1 MRERSWYTR
10 RKRWETGR
18 HKVCRFWSLV
28 PEVIK
33 SESAPFLFCCLL
45 LRANKFSILLKV
57 VQFDLLLI
65 TKISNAEKEKV
76 IVAWINHCGQ
86 TLSQRWEWAGSCKVY
101 RKEVENAIGDDVKKA
116 WWKIRIYVASVE
128 ISFTKYSSSEQDL
141 WNQMALDLNIS
152 FVTHKQCPGVDT
164 QGLWASD
171 NCWKIYMRLNILN
184 TTVNGIVIEMIEKIA
199 AVVSHAHDYRKII
212 L

>member
-1 MRERSWYTR
+1 MFPGTEAENMQSELLKSQFQSCRGGQWEKEADIHGGKDERQGDTKFAGS
-10 RKRWETGR
+10 G
-18 HKVCRFWSLV
+18 LV

-45 LRANKFSILLKV
+45 LRANKFSVLLKV

-86 TLSQRWEWAGSCKVY
+86 TLSQRWEWAGSCKVI
-101 RKEVENAIGDDVKKA
+101 RKEVENTVGDDVKKA
-116 WWKIRIYVASVE
+116 WWKIRIHVASAE

-141 WNQMALDLNIS
+141 WTQMALDLNIS
-152 FVTHKQCPGVDT
+152 FVAHKQCPGVDT
-164 QGLWASD
+164 QGLGASD
-171 NCWKIYMRLNILN
+171 NWWKI
-184 TTVNGIVIEMIEKIA
+184 
-199 AVVSHAHDYRKII
+199 
-212 L
+212 